1 MKKLIILMLALMLF
15 LSNGICVF
23 AKEENIMA
31 RKAWIKKIDKVLE
44 NANVPESVI
53 REMDDEF
60 KEFIYENS
68 GANIEYV
75 KVKKATGGKEN
86 LLRSGGYEISESDLE
101 LKVVAFKVGNKQV
114 DIYPSYEWKKAV
126 KPRGKDY
133 FGYSTHPDFS
143 AVPKQRSNK
152 AWYRLLESHAWESQS
167 SLAYTGSHLT
177 GYEHKGGTLGT
188 PDFPIYIKCYAFFRA
203 DIDKINPVKKIEI
216 AYVHDTTWGSNFG
229 YSVGYGPASISIT
242 PSGGDVG
249 YMNGIYNLEF

>member
-1 MKKLIILMLALMLF
+1 MLALMLF

-23 AKEENIMA
+23 AKEDNIMA

-75 KVKKATGGKEN
+75 KVKKVTGGKEN

-114 DIYPSYEWKKAV
+114 DIYPSYEWKKPLNQEERIILDIA
-126 KPRGKDY
+126 RIQI
-133 FGYSTHPDFS
+133 S
-143 AVPKQRSNK
+143 AQFRSKEATKHGIDCRKVMLGN
-152 AWYRLLESHAWESQS
+152 
-167 SLAYTGSHLT
+167 
-177 GYEHKGGTLGT
+177 HK
-188 PDFPIYIKCYAFFRA
+188 
-203 DIDKINPVKKIEI
+203 V
-216 AYVHDTTWGSNFG
+216 V
-229 YSVGYGPASISIT
+229 
-242 PSGGDVG
+242 
-249 YMNGIYNLEF
+249 